1 MPLLLFQV
9 YSFRICQSLPCLL
22 ETHQSPS
29 LYTDANL
36 LGPYETSCRWLMLS
50 VPSFEWMYA
59 RTCADPMDDLLF
71 LQGEDWEEGFAT
83 GLLNSLCFFPLLS
96 YGATAPLAALP
107 DDPAALSEA
116 LAAGWDE
123 RPVGRQRLRGGM
135 DDPEDNV
142 LKEHLIAV
150 SLLQRR
156 DASDRSEDEMGQM
169 QVQHFIGAVAGRAGS
184 ATETEQSEAG
194 GEKPFFTL

>member
-1 MPLLLFQV
+1 
-9 YSFRICQSLPCLL
+9 
-22 ETHQSPS
+22 
-29 LYTDANL
+29 
-36 LGPYETSCRWLMLS
+36 
-50 VPSFEWMYA
+50 
-59 RTCADPMDDLLF
+59 
-71 LQGEDWEEGFAT
+71 
-83 GLLNSLCFFPLLS
+83 
-96 YGATAPLAALP
+96 
-107 DDPAALSEA
+107 
-116 LAAGWDE
+116 
-123 RPVGRQRLRGGM
+123 M

-169 QVQHFIGAVAGRAGS
+169 QVQHFIGAVAGRAGR